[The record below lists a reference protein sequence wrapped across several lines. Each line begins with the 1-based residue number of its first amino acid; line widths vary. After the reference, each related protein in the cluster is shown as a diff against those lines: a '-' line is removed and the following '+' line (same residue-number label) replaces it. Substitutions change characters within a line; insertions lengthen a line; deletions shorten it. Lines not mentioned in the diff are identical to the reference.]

1 MNISNTLKFT
11 PLVLLAAFV
20 LAVTSAQA
28 NYQYQSQSGSTST
41 STSVSCNGGNCTGSS
56 SSESSL
62 ELHQSQSTDAGNGM
76 HHNTMHQAPRH
87 NRNNN
92 WKDTSGE
99 VSINWDHRG
108 GTCHVR
114 YGESTSRGYRY
125 STSASCDDGGMT
137 IGGLQTGK
145 NYRVQYR
152 KDSGAWS
159 APKTYRAE

>member
-1 MNISNTLKFT
+1 MITSNTLKLT
-11 PLVLLAAFV
+11 PLVVLATFV
-20 LAVTSAQA
+20 LAATSAQA
-28 NYQYQSQSGSTST
+28 NYQYQSQSGSTYT
-41 STSVSCNGGNCTGSS
+41 STSVSCDGGNCTGSS
-56 SSESSL
+56 NSESSL
-62 ELHQSQSTDAGNGM
+62 EMSQSQSTGTGRGM
-76 HHNTMHQAPRH
+76 HRDTAPRH

-114 YGESTSRGYRY
+114 YGESISRGYRY

-145 NYRVQYR
+145 NYRVQFR